1 MTPLLLI
8 SLLLSPSVAYLFALP
23 SLLDRLPTH
32 LQSPRTAPLSL
43 KNDNDDTNVVFGGND
58 WKPQGGPASTDTGD
72 FFPEDYEGGPN
83 FEHTP
88 QGMSGGGTRDVAL
101 PGMDFSAGGL
111 VIGGTFDFKVTS
123 GKPSTMTILLNGVRG
138 LLRRLLRVLASLAL
152 GDAQRRQDGTPLWRT
167 HRVHR

>member
-58 WKPQGGPASTDTGD
+58 WKPQGGP
-72 FFPEDYEGGPN
+72 N
-83 FEHTP
+83 FEHTS